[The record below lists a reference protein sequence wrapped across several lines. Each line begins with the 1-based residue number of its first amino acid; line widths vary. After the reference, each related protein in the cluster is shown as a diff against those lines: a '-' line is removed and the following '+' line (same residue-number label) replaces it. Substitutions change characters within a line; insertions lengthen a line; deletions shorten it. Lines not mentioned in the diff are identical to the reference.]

1 MGLSHSKEDDLDQDL
16 PLDSQHLQ
24 REEQS
29 GLELLRGTIGAA
41 LGAQEPPDPR
51 DGPTL
56 LCIQSRLPN
65 GLVPGPTSQTTPAR
79 ARPVS
84 NVHHLHF
91 GARSF
96 VSHHSRFPDSSCATV
111 KTGRC
116 HQSYPSDLITDKLNS
131 PAIDCNNDTCNLAAS
146 LLSSGH
152 GQ

>member
-65 GLVPGPTSQTTPAR
+65 SPVPGPTSQTTPAR

-91 GARSF
+91 GA
-96 VSHHSRFPDSSCATV
+96 
-111 KTGRC
+111 
-116 HQSYPSDLITDKLNS
+116 S
-131 PAIDCNNDTCNLAAS
+131 PAS
-146 LLSSGH
+146 LKHAPSAFRCKVLCFSPFPFPRQQLRYGKNWQVSPKLSIRPH
-152 GQ
+152 YR